1 MNTLNT
7 IPEGYRINAQGH
19 LVPESQIKP
28 LDKLRDEMV
37 IGIVEA
43 ARLQRQ
49 SLVEFK
55 LGSMAKSMTLL
66 TCQQRSTASN
76 MAVLK
81 VTSRWPALMAVISWF
96 VP

>member
-37 IGIVEA
+37 LGIVIFKPAGQGSTATLKVQTYA
-43 ARLQRQ
+43 ARSQNILNAWEKFAQGKHQDVCR
-49 SLVEFK
+49 
-55 LGSMAKSMTLL
+55 
-66 TCQQRSTASN
+66 
-76 MAVLK
+76 
-81 VTSRWPALMAVISWF
+81 
-96 VP
+96 

>member
-1 MNTLNT
+1 MNNSNT

-37 IGIVEA
+37 LGIVEA

-55 LGSMAKSMTLL
+55 LGSMT
-66 TCQQRSTASN
+66 
-76 MAVLK
+76 K
-81 VTSRWPALMAVISWF
+81 VDDF
-96 VP
+96 VDLSAAEFGVE